1 MLLGTIDTIRRYPV
15 KGLGGDSLDA
25 TEIVED
31 GIPGDR
37 AARLVVESGHARV
50 GRAYRGMD
58 DEGLHL
64 TSGIDEAIA
73 MARERGVALRAE
85 NGERYHDDGAISLIV
100 DRWLD
105 DLSAHIGYAV
115 EPERFRPNFLAKA
128 APEFSLREIDLI
140 GKTLEIGSTQL
151 TVRKTISRCVTI
163 TYDPQGGPADA
174 RILRFVAQ
182 ERNAIM
188 GVYCDVLRTGTAR
201 RGDSV
206 RLVER

>member
-15 KGLGGDSLDA
+15 KGLSGDSLDA
-25 TEIVED
+25 TEIVVD

-58 DEGLHL
+58 NEELHL
-64 TSGIDEAIA
+64 ASGIDEAIE
-73 MARERGVALRAE
+73 MARERGIALRSE
-85 NGERYHDDGAISLIV
+85 SGERYHDDGAISLIV

-128 APEFSLREIDLI
+128 APDFALRESELI
-140 GKTLEIGSTQL
+140 GKTLEIGSTRL
-151 TVRKTISRCVTI
+151 RVRKPISRCVTI

-174 RILRFVAQ
+174 RILRLVAQ
-182 ERNAIM
+182 ERDAIM